1 MSNID
6 RQLIEENEWGYDFDD
21 YWELKD
27 QEMRERMEAFEEVRE
42 ITGKEIID
50 IEYEDIELYF

>member
-6 RQLIEENEWGYDFDD
+6 RQLIEENEWGYNFDD

-42 ITGKEIID
+42 ITGKQIVEID
-50 IEYEDIELYF
+50 YSEIEIF

>member
-42 ITGKEIID
+42 RTGKQIVEID
-50 IEYEDIELYF
+50 YSEIEIF

>member
-6 RQLIEENEWGYDFDD
+6 RQLIEENEWGYSFDD

-42 ITGKEIID
+42 ITGKQIVEID
-50 IEYEDIELYF
+50 YSEIEIF

>member
-42 ITGKEIID
+42 ITGKQIVEID
-50 IEYEDIELYF
+50 YSEIEIF

>member
-6 RQLIEENEWGYDFDD
+6 RQLIEENEWGYSFDD

-27 QEMRERMEAFEEVRE
+27 QEMRERMEAFEEMRE

>member
-6 RQLIEENEWGYDFDD
+6 SNLIAENEWGYSFDD

-42 ITGKEIID
+42 ITGKQIVEID
-50 IEYEDIELYF
+50 YSEIEIF

>member
-1 MSNID
+1 MSNLD
-6 RQLIEENEWGYDFDD
+6 RQLIEENEWGYNFDD

>member
-6 RQLIEENEWGYDFDD
+6 RQLIEENEWGYSFDD

-27 QEMRERMEAFEEVRE
+27 QEMRK
-42 ITGKEIID
+42 GWKP
-50 IEYEDIELYF
+50 LKK